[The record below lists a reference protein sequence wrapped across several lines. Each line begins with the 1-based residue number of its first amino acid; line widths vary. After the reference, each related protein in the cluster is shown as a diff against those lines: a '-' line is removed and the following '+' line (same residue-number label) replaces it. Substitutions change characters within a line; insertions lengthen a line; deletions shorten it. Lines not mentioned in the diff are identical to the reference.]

1 MSVGRLIAATS
12 AAFGLWLGAA
22 VAQVPQG
29 RVYVLHSPAAGACP
43 SLDWH
48 IVVEPND
55 ILAGLIAW
63 DDMKTMARATGK
75 VDRPNHTFTMTAVEL
90 GGQGQPPP
98 LMGRSKRMARSSPT
112 STARTSPV
120 NLSPSGPIV
129 SHRTATNARRRKYR
143 LSTPVL
149 AGLDPGL
156 DPAIGYPQPIAND
169 AIPISNHPMRMTG
182 GRSQLTG
189 ITA

>member
-12 AAFGLWLGAA
+12 AALGLWLGTA

-29 RVYVLHSPAAGACP
+29 RIYVLHSPAAGACP

-75 VDRPNHTFTMTAVEL
+75 VDRPNHTFSMTAVEM
-90 GGQGQPPP
+90 GGQG
-98 LMGRSKRMARSSPT
+98 
-112 STARTSPV
+112 
-120 NLSPSGPIV
+120 
-129 SHRTATNARRRKYR
+129 RTATVDGKVEK
-143 LSTPVL
+143 SGT
-149 AGLDPGL
+149 
-156 DPAIGYPQPIAND
+156 IIANINGPNVTCKSVTVRTYRVPAD
-169 AIPISNHPMRMTG
+169 G
-182 GRSQLTG
+182 K
-189 ITA
+189 